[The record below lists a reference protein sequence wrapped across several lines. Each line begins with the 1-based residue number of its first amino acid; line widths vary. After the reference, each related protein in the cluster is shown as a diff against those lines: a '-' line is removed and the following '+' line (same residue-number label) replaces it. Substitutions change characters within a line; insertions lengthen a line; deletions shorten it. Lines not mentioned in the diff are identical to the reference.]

1 MHAPAAARPSVRE
14 LTAFCA
20 WTLGLTYLVFWGP
33 LAVFHIPG
41 ASAGEQGRVGL
52 GALPF
57 ILGGF
62 IPSLVG
68 IALTAKTGGRAG
80 LRQLWRRA
88 GALRFGWRWYVAIL
102 AIPSFA
108 GGIRVFG
115 QWATGAEVHAAEPLA
130 AMVASPVLWVPFLIQ
145 ILFLGPL
152 SEEFGWRGYAQDR
165 LLATF
170 TPLSG
175 SLLLGAVWAVWHL
188 PLFFIPGTSQS
199 VAGQPLLQFAAFAT
213 GVISETVVMTWLY
226 NRTGRSL
233 GAAVLLHAAINFT
246 ATVAAFLVPPSL
258 LGTAAYAAGNL
269 AVAITIS
276 LLTGRALGARAATA
290 KRAA

>member
-1 MHAPAAARPSVRE
+1 
-14 LTAFCA
+14 
-20 WTLGLTYLVFWGP
+20 
-33 LAVFHIPG
+33 
-41 ASAGEQGRVGL
+41 
-52 GALPF
+52 LPF

-68 IALTAKTGGRAG
+68 IGLTARTEGRAG
-80 LRQLWRRA
+80 LGRLWRRA
-88 GALRFGWRWYVAIL
+88 CAFRFGLRWYAAIL
-102 AIPSFA
+102 ALPLVAA
-108 GGIRVFG
+108 GAQVLAN
-115 QWATGAEVHAAEPLA
+115 WATGSQLHAAEPLA
-130 AMVASPVLWVPFLIQ
+130 AMLTNPVLWVPFTIQ
-145 ILFLGPL
+145 IIFLGPL

-165 LLATF
+165 LLAAL

-175 SLLLGAVWAVWHL
+175 SLLLGAVWAAWHL

-199 VAGQPLLQFAAFAT
+199 AAGQPLLQFAAFAA